1 MTELNYKEYSLEQLE
16 NWIHDTLS
24 DEETTPSEIY
34 NTIIDVIVE
43 QRDYHKK
50 NLIKTNELLQMMR
63 GSRPQR
69 LEYQGST
76 VSSVQYTDEELN
88 AMCDAAELKSDQC

>member
-1 MTELNYKEYSLEQLE
+1 MSQFDYKKYSLEQLE

-34 NTIIDVIVE
+34 NKIIDVIVE

-69 LEYQGST
+69 LEYQDST
-76 VSSVQYTDEELN
+76 VKYTDEELD